1 MTTNFFSGGTTI
13 SGAQLASTITNM
25 ASLGGIGRQVLEEFG
40 IREID
45 PNQDYPFE
53 IGDQSMPLY
62 CGALVLQRFIHLDLA
77 MATPGYISTTHYMH
91 YETRSAQKI

>member
-40 IREID
+40 
-45 PNQDYPFE
+45 
-53 IGDQSMPLY
+53 
-62 CGALVLQRFIHLDLA
+62 
-77 MATPGYISTTHYMH
+77 THK
-91 YETRSAQKI
+91 RPPSFPAQCTCECMS